1 MVHLFKNSCLILAVA
16 AVLSVSCGRPS
27 AFDTRDEYPLVFPDY
42 VGVTVPESMARLT
55 FRMADGRR
63 FKESREIKDGVE
75 WITVSAWNKGDVRG
89 VRYKPFPVYRSKDPI
104 DPYIVYRLIEPGYQS
119 WHYIT
124 ITQRELASYKETDIV
139 TSEANNQGCLNCH
152 TFHAGDPSRMILH
165 ARGPGGGTLFI
176 DGDDV
181 RLQNI
186 ASLGPKR
193 QGTYPAWHP
202 GGRYIAFS
210 SNDTHQS
217 FTINDLQPIEVYD
230 NGSDIILMDL
240 QTDSVYLCPALSGDE
255 VMETFPTWSE
265 DGRTLYYC
273 AADTVGAVVNN
284 RGRLRYKLMSI
295 GFEDGSFVGEPELVW
310 EDPEGSVSFPRC
322 KDGRILFT
330 HSAFATFPIWHK
342 EADLWML
349 DLSTGEAAP
358 VEELNSDDTESY
370 HSWSSNGKWIVFS
383 SRRIDGRYTRLF
395 LAHYNGDGHFDKP
408 FLLPQKDPSHNDLRL
423 KSYNV
428 PDFIRAESPVRQ
440 KAVSKLFAK

>member
-27 AFDTRDEYPLVFPDY
+27 AFDTRDEYPPVFPDY
-42 VGVTVPESMARLT
+42 VGVTVPECMARLT

-75 WITVSAWNKGDVRG
+75 WITVSAWNKGDARG
-89 VRYKPFPVYRSKDPI
+89 VSYKPFPVYRSKDPI

-152 TFHAGDPSRMILH
+152 TFHTGDPSRMILH

-230 NGSDIILMDL
+230 NSSDIILMDL

-358 VEELNSDDTESY
+358 AEELNSDDTESY